1 MVYVEDTRQQKG
13 KHEIK
18 HAYWSAQG
26 VELLRC
32 KLPFGDYALPPAVAV
47 DTKEDM
53 QEIAQNIGGTHA
65 EHVRFRNECYAAK
78 QAGCKLYVL
87 IENRDGIHDL
97 EQVRFWDNP
106 RLKYSPK
113 AVTGA
118 RLYRAMHTMQD
129 KYGVTFVFCTPEEAA
144 QKITELLTDGR

>member
-1 MVYVEDTRQQKG
+1 MSYIIEDTRNKIG
-13 KHEIK
+13 KHETK

-65 EHVRFRNECYAAK
+65 EHVRFRNECYGAMK
-78 QAGCKLYVL
+78 AGVKLFVL
-87 IENRDGIHDL
+87 VENRDGITDL
-97 EQVRFWDNP
+97 EQVQFWENP
-106 RLKYSPK
+106 RLAYSAQ
-113 AVTGA
+113 AVTGK
-118 RLYRAMHTMQD
+118 RLYKAMHTMQD
-129 KYGVTFVFCTPEEAA
+129 KYGVTFVFCKPEDAA
-144 QKITELLTDGR
+144 QKITELLQNG